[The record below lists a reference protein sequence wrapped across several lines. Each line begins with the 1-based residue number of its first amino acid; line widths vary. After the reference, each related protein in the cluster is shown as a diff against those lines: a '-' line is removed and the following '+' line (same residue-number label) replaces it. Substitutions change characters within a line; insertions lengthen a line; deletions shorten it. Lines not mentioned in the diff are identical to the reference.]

1 MATQKENKFIEINVN
16 DDFKQ
21 YAWVLESYDV
31 KAAFNDFLRIEQGI
45 QPEGNEEILNELYK
59 QFLESKSS
67 DHMTQLQ
74 FDVLNYILKY
84 ESGVYKKGEIIA
96 DIVEE
101 SGGNFTINEPG
112 YYYIEVTGNA
122 GNSSGIYNNYLK
134 DISSEVTTLTGTGV
148 TLYVKDDLKF
158 NLIVK
163 NGKDDKRIGGYIE
176 LNKKYAFFYSAKA
189 INGPLDKSKNYGD
202 YTTGFSDISKVN
214 PEDFTLYDYA
224 VFEND
229 IFNENFFN
237 VTFVENG
244 LSVHRDIKISYNTY
258 TCGVSNDEVNTSM
271 GKIDEEKCSYYS
283 NIIKENLT
291 QKNCKVLGYSSVIE
305 TGATTQRS
313 QILHQNEL
321 HGGDGGFI
329 NSVIKI
335 KEPLTLQYT
344 ISPKGS
350 GEKNSLK
357 CDFFEM
363 IAEAGGSLSSN
374 SSKYKF
380 NDVDDYNELG
390 LYDSI
395 DGHKFSNQAD
405 LTAKFDSHIGE
416 SIDHDVLCGCGRGI
430 YKDSNGIV
438 QHVFYGG
445 GALGEGVR
453 LNEFGTAY
461 YQEKDIGHIRIK
473 YLGSQ
478 YCKTQAFNYDSEH
491 KEDISLYTNEK
502 IPVSDNIDIKL
513 NLRKL
518 YGCFDKNGIEE
529 IIEPVSRHLN
539 YIDAKLITKNV
550 TDKTYIFKHNDNQYV
565 SFEPLT
571 EEYSYVND
579 ENTNECNFN
588 SPLFGTGKSLTL
600 NTIMKNNSECFDM
613 KFIYA
618 YNFVINPKLYMEIES
633 FKNSKLILNF
643 SDIETNVKIFRK
655 YSEVLSISFLL
666 KNTLELP
673 QIIDS
678 FGDITH
684 EGDPNAKVD
693 SIEYKTDYGDEKN
706 FLTYNEGQTVYIS
719 KGTTFYL
726 KFNFSS
732 PRIVIDD
739 QASSFSGKVSYIK
752 KNLELDGRNI
762 LDYYFNPSEKNNF
775 QYVIFSPSF
784 SQDVSIF
791 IKKYTYTFK
800 LVQDLYR
807 NLVVNNVSLKNDFEV
822 GECCEISFNL
832 KNYERISHLKADVDT
847 ERVSYMSTSN
857 IASNKQFVPNY
868 AYVDTANQYE
878 SFLMFYDEDES
889 ENTSYNFCDIR
900 INNMLSRKGCL
911 GKNVGQMQEGQD
923 WGLFAIGSRDI
934 NEKYYTE
941 GFKSSVG
948 PQVKFMAINKSKN
961 LSDELITLRIYF
973 KESNIKLRLSS
984 DYCNGE
990 EVLIYENGE
999 SSIMSFFKPYAFVV
1013 EISGGPT
1020 GNGENASTEKEKGYK
1035 SATMGYFGGDGYS
1048 GGNGGA
1054 SGDTSYWAP
1063 SKTNWHF
1070 AITDLHLD
1078 CSWGIE
1084 EAYAGRGFIKAG
1096 GIGSEG
1102 KNTLTH
1108 NQQCLFKESNN
1119 PTPWTDKCNW
1129 YTSIPIVR
1137 ELRIFKTIEDFKP
1150 IIFYFKAGVQGLNLV
1165 ISSGDGRGGG
1175 AGLPSFLTAISNNSY
1190 FTIKRDFD
1198 KSRESD
1204 TSFPRFYD
1212 YGFKHLITSGAA
1224 LMTGLIVEGGIAG
1237 VSRGCDVQS
1246 YEFTRHIWSLSDIF
1260 NIARYDK
1267 EDQYECYKPYKWV
1280 NGHKSSSTSYEDFY
1294 AISNVNEEDGLDR
1307 LLNNNMGDENKY
1319 HLFSST
1325 GYFKGINEESLS
1337 FQQKFKD
1344 TMSYDKNYLR
1354 LINKKDDGTYEFK
1367 DTVIPYTNTGDQFS
1381 NVVNDHGREDD
1392 VSSRYLNHDNFIGK
1406 AFYSY
1411 ESGIIKITTH
1421 NNLAVDSE
1429 AKEGDSTKVSYKKF
1443 VEEGENEVYNL
1454 YPYFSTYLN
1463 EEKLFEEIRNEK
1475 IKAKVEELIS
1485 ALNDAINYAIS
1496 HYTIDSLATKT
1507 ITDIENKKRDDPDG
1521 WYIKFYDDNKQIFSK
1536 YNVEYELDKANG

>member
-122 GNSSGIYNNYLK
+122 GDSSGIYNNYLK
-134 DISSEVTTLTGTGV
+134 DVSSEVTTLTGTGV

-158 NLIVK
+158 NLIIK

-176 LNKKYAFFYSAKA
+176 LNKKYAFFYSASA
-189 INGPLDKSKNYGD
+189 INGPLDNSKNYGD
-202 YTTGFSDISKVN
+202 PTTGFSDISNVN
-214 PEDFTLYDYA
+214 KEDFTLYDYA
-224 VFEND
+224 VFEDD

-244 LSVHRDIKISYNTY
+244 LSVHRDVNIDYNTY
-258 TCGVSNDEVNTSM
+258 TCGVSDDEVKAAM
-271 GKIDEEKCSYYS
+271 KKIDEEKCSYYS

-291 QKNCKVLGYSSVIE
+291 QKNCKVLGYSSAIGE
-305 TGATTQRS
+305 GATTLRS
-313 QILHQNEL
+313 KILHQNEL

-344 ISPKGS
+344 ISRKNS
-350 GEKNSLK
+350 GGKNSLK

-363 IAEAGGSLSSN
+363 IAEAGGSLTSN

-395 DGHKFSNQAD
+395 DGHKYSNQAD

-416 SIDHDVLCGCGRGI
+416 SINHDVLCGCGRGI
-430 YKDSNGIV
+430 YKDSNGVV

-502 IPVSDNIDIKL
+502 IPVSDDIDIKL

-518 YGCFDKNGIEE
+518 YGCFDKNGIED
-529 IIEPVSRHLN
+529 IIKPVSRSLN

-643 SDIETNVKIFRK
+643 SNIKTNVKIFRK
-655 YSEVLSISFLL
+655 YSEILSISFLL
-666 KNTLELP
+666 KNTLELLR
-673 QIIDS
+673 ITDS

-684 EGDPNAKVD
+684 EEDPNAKVE
-693 SIEYKTDYGDEKN
+693 SIEYKTDYGDEKL
-706 FLTYNEGQTVYIS
+706 LTYNEGQVIYVS

-732 PRIVIDD
+732 PRIAIDE

-752 KNLELDGRNI
+752 KNLGLDGRNI
-762 LDYYFNPSEKNNF
+762 LDHYFNPSKKDNF

-784 SQDVSIF
+784 SQDISIF
-791 IKKYTYTFK
+791 IKKYTYAFK

-807 NLVVNNVSLKNDFEV
+807 NLVINNVSLKNDFEV

-832 KNYERISHLKADVDT
+832 KNYERISHLKA
-847 ERVSYMSTSN
+847 ERDKKRINYMSTSSLEGN
-857 IASNKQFVPNY
+857 EQFVPNY
-868 AYVDTANQYE
+868 AYVDDKDEYE
-878 SFLMFYDEDES
+878 SFLMFYDEDELKG
-889 ENTSYNFCDIR
+889 TSYNFCDIR
-900 INNMLSRKGCL
+900 INNMLSRKGCF
-911 GKNVGQMQEGQD
+911 GKHIGSMQEGQD
-923 WGLFAIGSRDI
+923 SGIFAIGSRDI

-941 GFKSSVG
+941 GFGSSVG
-948 PQVKFMAINKSKN
+948 PQVKFMTINKSKN
-961 LSDELITLRIYF
+961 LSDELITFRIYF

-990 EVLIYENGE
+990 EVLTYENGE
-999 SSIMSFFKPYAFVV
+999 NSIMSFFKPYAFVV

-1020 GNGENASTEKEKGYK
+1020 GAGENASTEKEKGYK
-1035 SATMGYFGGDGYS
+1035 HARIGYFGGDGYS

-1054 SGDTSYWAP
+1054 SGDTSYWSP
-1063 SKTNWHF
+1063 SKSGWHF

-1102 KNTLTH
+1102 RNTLTH
-1108 NQQCLFKESNN
+1108 NQQCLFKENNN
-1119 PTPWTDKCNW
+1119 PTPWTDKCCW
-1129 YTSIPIVR
+1129 YAGIPIVR

-1165 ISSGDGRGGG
+1165 NSTGDGRGGG

-1190 FTIKRDFD
+1190 FTINRNFN
-1198 KSRESD
+1198 KSREND

-1212 YGFKHLITSGAA
+1212 YGTKHFTTSGD

-1237 VSRGCDVQS
+1237 VTRGCDNQKV
-1246 YEFTRHIWSLSDIF
+1246 EFTRHIWSLSDMF
-1260 NIARYDK
+1260 NIVKYDK
-1267 EDQYECYKPYKWV
+1267 EDQYEYYKPYKWV
-1280 NGHKSSSTSYEDFY
+1280 NGHMSHSTSYEDFY
-1294 AISNVNEEDGLDR
+1294 AISNVKEEVGLDR
-1307 LLNNNMGDENKY
+1307 LLNNNMGDDNKY
-1319 HLFSST
+1319 RLFSST
-1325 GYFKGINEESLS
+1325 GYFKGINEGTLS

-1354 LINKKDDGTYEFK
+1354 LIDKKDDGTYMFK
-1367 DTVIPYTNTGDQFS
+1367 NTVIPFTNTGDQFS
-1381 NVVNDHGREDD
+1381 NTVDSHGREDD
-1392 VSSRYLNHDNFIGK
+1392 VSSRYLNYDNFIGK

-1411 ESGIIKITTH
+1411 ESGIIKVTAH
-1421 NNLAVDSE
+1421 NSLTVDSKTE
-1429 AKEGDSTKVSYKKF
+1429 ESDSTKVSYKKF
-1443 VEEGENEVYNL
+1443 NEGETEVYCL

-1463 EEKLFEEIRNEK
+1463 EEELFEQIKNEK
-1475 IKAKVEELIS
+1475 IKAKVEELIG
-1485 ALNDAINYAIS
+1485 ALNDAINKALENYSVDSQAV
-1496 HYTIDSLATKT
+1496 TILVG
-1507 ITDIENKKRDDPDG
+1507 IEDKKKKNPDK
-1521 WYIKFYDDNKQIFSK
+1521 WYIDFYNSNSELFKT
-1536 YNVEYELDKANG
+1536 YNIAYELDKANAQS

>member
-1 MATQKENKFIEINVN
+1 MATQKENKFITININ

-21 YAWVLESYDV
+21 YAWVLESYDI
-31 KAAFNDFLRIEQGI
+31 KAAFKDFLRIEQGI
-45 QPEGNEEILNELYK
+45 QTEGNEDILNELYK

-101 SGGNFTINEPG
+101 SDGNFTINEPG

-134 DISSEVTTLTGTGV
+134 DVSLEVTTLTGTGV
-148 TLYVKDDLKF
+148 TLYVRDDLKF
-158 NLIVK
+158 NLIIN

-202 YTTGFSDISKVN
+202 YKTGFSDISEVN

-224 VFEND
+224 VFEDD

-237 VTFVENG
+237 ITFVENG
-244 LSVHRDIKISYNTY
+244 LSVRRDIKINYNTY
-258 TCGVSNDEVNTSM
+258 TCGVSDDEVKASM
-271 GKIDEEKCSYYS
+271 SKIDEEKCSYYS

-305 TGATTQRS
+305 KEAPSRNG
-313 QILHQNEL
+313 ILHQNEL

-344 ISPKGS
+344 ISPKNS
-350 GEKNSLK
+350 GKKNSLK
-357 CDFFEM
+357 CDFFEI
-363 IAEAGGSLSSN
+363 IAEAGGSLTSN

-380 NDVDDYNELG
+380 DDVDEYNELG

-395 DGHKFSNQAD
+395 DNHKFSNQTD

-416 SIDHDVLCGCGRGI
+416 SINHDVLCGCGRGI
-430 YKDSNGIV
+430 YKDSNGVV

-478 YCKTQAFNYDSEH
+478 YCKTQVFNYDSEH

-502 IPVSDNIDIKL
+502 IPVSDDIDIKL

-518 YGCFDKNGIEE
+518 YGCFDKNGIED
-529 IIEPVSRHLN
+529 IIKPVSRSLN
-539 YIDAKLITKNV
+539 YINAKLITKNV

-588 SPLFGTGKSLTL
+588 SPLFGTGKSITL
-600 NTIMKNNSECFDM
+600 STIMKNNSECFDM

-666 KNTLELP
+666 KNTLQLP
-673 QIIDS
+673 KIIDS

-684 EGDPNAKVD
+684 EEDPNARVE

-706 FLTYNEGQTVYIS
+706 FLTYNEGQIIYVS

-732 PRIVIDD
+732 PRIAIDG

-752 KNLELDGRNI
+752 KNLELDGRNV
-762 LDYYFNPSEKNNF
+762 LDHYFNPDKKDNF

-807 NLVVNNVSLKNDFEV
+807 NLVINNVSLKNDFEV

-832 KNYERISHLKADVDT
+832 KNYERLSHLKAEKDNI
-847 ERVSYMSTSN
+847 RYMSASSN
-857 IASNKQFVPNY
+857 TGNKQYVPSY
-868 AYVDTANQYE
+868 AYVDEKNEYE
-878 SFLMFYDEDES
+878 SFLVFYDKDEL
-889 ENTSYNFCDIR
+889 NCTSYNFCDIR
-900 INNMLSRKGCL
+900 INNMLNREGCF
-911 GKNVGQMQEGQD
+911 GKNVGKMQEGQD

-934 NEKYYTE
+934 NEKYYTK
-941 GFKSSVG
+941 GFESSVG

-961 LSDELITLRIYF
+961 LSDELITFRIYF

-990 EVLIYENGE
+990 EIFTYENGE
-999 SSIMSFFKPYAFVV
+999 SSIVSFFKPYAFVV

-1020 GNGENASTEKEKGYK
+1020 GAGENASTEKEKGYRAAK
-1035 SATMGYFGGDGYS
+1035 MGFFGGDGYS

-1054 SGDTSYWAP
+1054 SGDTAYWSP
-1063 SKTNWHF
+1063 SKSGWHF

-1084 EAYAGRGFIKAG
+1084 EAYGGRGFIKSGA
-1096 GIGSEG
+1096 IGSEG

-1108 NQQCLFKESNN
+1108 NQQCLFKTNN
-1119 PTPWTDKCNW
+1119 NTTPWTDKCNW
-1129 YTSIPIVR
+1129 YAGIPIVR

-1165 ISSGDGRGGG
+1165 NSSGDGRGGG

-1190 FTIKRDFD
+1190 FTIKRDFN
-1198 KSRESD
+1198 KGREND
-1204 TSFPRFYD
+1204 ISFPRFYD
-1212 YGFKHLITSGAA
+1212 YGVKCYTTSNEFK
-1224 LMTGLIVEGGIAG
+1224 TGLIVEGGIAG
-1237 VSRGCDVQS
+1237 VTRGCENQENEYTKHV
-1246 YEFTRHIWSLSDIF
+1246 WSLSDMF
-1260 NIARYDK
+1260 NIVKYD
-1267 EDQYECYKPYKWV
+1267 EENQYKYYKPYKWV
-1280 NGHKSSSTSYEDFY
+1280 NGHKSFSTSYEDLY
-1294 AISNVNEEDGLDR
+1294 AINNVDEKVGLDR
-1307 LLNNNMGDENKY
+1307 LLNNKMGDDKKP
-1319 HLFSST
+1319 LFSST
-1325 GYFKGINEESLS
+1325 GYFKGIDAKNLS

-1354 LINKKDDGTYEFK
+1354 LINKKEDNIYEFK

-1381 NVVNDHGREDD
+1381 NTVNDHNREND
-1392 VSSRYLNHDNFIGK
+1392 VSSRYLSHDYFIGK

-1411 ESGIIKITTH
+1411 ESGVIKVTAH
-1421 NNLAVDSE
+1421 NSLAISSE
-1429 AKEGDSTKVSYKKF
+1429 TNENNSVKVSYEKF
-1443 VEEGENEVYNL
+1443 IEGENETYFL
-1454 YPYFSTYLN
+1454 YPYFSTYFS
-1463 EEKLFEEIRNEK
+1463 EEELLTQIKNEK
-1475 IKAKVEELIS
+1475 IKAKVDELIS
-1485 ALNDAINYAIS
+1485 AINEAFNKAIIGGHVDAQAANLLKI
-1496 HYTIDSLATKT
+1496 
-1507 ITDIENKKRDDPDG
+1507 IENKKKNDPEK
-1521 WYIKFYDDNKQIFSK
+1521 WYIEYYNDNSSVFST
-1536 YNVEYELDKANG
+1536 YGIEYKLDNTNA